1 MSTGQPSRAEPSFVP
16 VRRVRSFDDVVAQ
29 LREAILTGQVRQGE
43 RLPGER
49 ELTQAFAV
57 SRPTVREAL
66 RHLEAT
72 GLVEVRQGKGGGAFA
87 IAPSSSVV
95 GDAVA
100 TFLNLQ
106 GASLRDL
113 AEFRLSF
120 EPENAWWAAQRA
132 DDDDILDLKALVA
145 EAKDVMAAG
154 GSWEPIGEVDARW
167 HEALARATKNNLRIG
182 ISQGIHDAVMHQ
194 VRALAPTAA
203 QYGAEIPRDLAR
215 ITRSVAERR
224 PDDARDAMR
233 THVERFIKL
242 NREISDERDHEP
254 PDVHRIGR

>member
-1 MSTGQPSRAEPSFVP
+1 MELPESIKEPALHEASPFSP
-16 VRRVRSFDDVVAQ
+16 VRRVRSFDDIVVQ
-29 LREAILTGQVRQGE
+29 IREAILTGQVRQGE

-49 ELTQAFAV
+49 ELSQTFAV

-66 RHLEAT
+66 RSLEAT
-72 GLVEVRQGKGGGAFA
+72 GVVQVRPGKGGGAFA
-87 IAPSSSVV
+87 IAPASSVV

-100 TFLNLQ
+100 TLIRFR

-132 DDDDILDLKALVA
+132 DDDDIVDLRTLVDEARRVLRA
-145 EAKDVMAAG
+145 E
-154 GSWEPIGEVDARW
+154 GSWEPMGEMDARW

-194 VRALAPTAA
+194 VRALAPTAS
-203 QYGAEIPRDLAR
+203 QYGADIPRDLAR
-215 ITRSVAERR
+215 ITKAVVARE
-224 PDDARDAMR
+224 PGKARDAMR
-233 THVERFIKL
+233 VHVERF
-242 NREISDERDHEP
+242 NRLGRELRDDSEQ
-254 PDVHRIGR
+254 R